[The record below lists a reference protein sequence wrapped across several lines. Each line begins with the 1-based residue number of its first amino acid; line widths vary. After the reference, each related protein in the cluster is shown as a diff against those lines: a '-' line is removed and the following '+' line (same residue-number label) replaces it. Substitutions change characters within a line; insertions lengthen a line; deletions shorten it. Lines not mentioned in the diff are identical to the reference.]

1 MKLLK
6 RIIII
11 AAIALVPTAG
21 AQGFSVWGAAQGGY
35 GGTSNDFHGRI
46 SIGGGL
52 SLPIGLG
59 AVGLEITPLGFGA
72 NGLHIYDIA
81 AVLRDVPV
89 PFTPIALRGEIGLE
103 KATVGGPFDGVGWA
117 LFAGGGVRYEVFGPL
132 GIVGNLRVYLTNPT
146 GTGGVFAFTVGADV
160 KL

>member
-1 MKLLK
+1 MKFLK

-35 GGTSNDFHGRI
+35 GGTSNGLHARI
-46 SIGGGL
+46 SVGGGL

-59 AVGLEITPLGFGA
+59 AIGLEITPLGFGS
-72 NGLHIYDIA
+72 GGRHIYDIA

-89 PFTPIALRGEIGLE
+89 PFTPITLRGEIGLE
-103 KATVGGPFDGVGWA
+103 KSTFGDPFDAIGWA

-146 GTGGVFAFTVGADV
+146 GTGGIFAFTVGADV
-160 KL
+160 KV